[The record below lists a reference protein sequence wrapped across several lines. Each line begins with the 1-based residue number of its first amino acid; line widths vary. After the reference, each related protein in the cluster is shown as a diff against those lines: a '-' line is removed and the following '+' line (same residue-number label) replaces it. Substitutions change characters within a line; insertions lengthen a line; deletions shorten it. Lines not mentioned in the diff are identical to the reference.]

1 MICEQFKNSSGG
13 THYCEL
19 EDEHKWSMM
28 FTNGVGESC
37 AINGTDE
44 EVALLLTDDYIAN
57 SFVMIGDSAD
67 EWKDEVKRQK
77 LIDMALKLIKEREK
91 SKSDD
96 DPLID
101 EGLQ

>member
-1 MICEQFKNSSGG
+1 MICEGFKNSSGG

-28 FTNGVGESC
+28 FTNGDGENC

-44 EVALLLTDDYIAN
+44 EVAHLLTDDYIAN

-77 LIDMALKLIKEREK
+77 LIDMALKLIKERER
-91 SKSDD
+91 D
-96 DPLID
+96 
-101 EGLQ
+101 